1 MAEFYTLSQFVR
13 VLSINVAT
21 VLNVAT
27 VSVIRVGLYIVGINE
42 YE

>member
-1 MAEFYTLSQFVR
+1 MAVFYTLSQFVR
-13 VLSINVAT
+13 MLSI
-21 VLNVAT
+21 NVAT